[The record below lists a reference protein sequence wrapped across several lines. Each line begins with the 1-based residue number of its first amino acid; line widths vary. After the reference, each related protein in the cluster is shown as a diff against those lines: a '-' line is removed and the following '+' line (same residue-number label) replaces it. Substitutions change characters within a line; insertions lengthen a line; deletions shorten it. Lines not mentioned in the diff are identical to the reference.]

1 MFHVFKSVSEIAEVY
16 FQHGSDSAVLCIVGN
31 KCDADTR
38 QVTLEE
44 GLKVSLFLQPDI
56 IKLSAFSLII

>member
-1 MFHVFKSVSEIAEVY
+1 M
-16 FQHGSDSAVLCIVGN
+16 FQHGSDSAVMCIIGN

-44 GLKVSLFLQPDI
+44 GLNVSERSFLI
-56 IKLSAFSLII
+56 SLG